1 MKRFLLFALL
11 IIPMSAWAVTDM
23 GPVNTSNKPTS
34 TQYTKIMTNYS
45 TTNNG
50 TSGAA
55 PSYSIG
61 FLAKFHQW
69 VIDIKGAP
77 TSVNVKLEGSQ
88 DDVVWYTLDTYSTTS
103 PVDISRNVHNKGAW
117 FVRGK
122 VTTFTGNT
130 SVSIESIH
138 GGN

>member
-1 MKRFLLFALL
+1 MKRFLLFAFL
-11 IIPMSAWAVTDM
+11 IMPMSAWAVKDM
-23 GPVNTSNKPTS
+23 GTFNVSTKPAS
-34 TQYTKIMTNYS
+34 TYYTPIMKNYS

-50 TSGAA
+50 TSGATL
-55 PSYSIG
+55 SYNIG

-103 PVDISRNVHNKGAW
+103 AVDISRNVHNKGAW

-122 VTTFTGNT
+122 LTTFTGN
-130 SVSIESIH
+130 SSISIESIH
-138 GGN
+138 GGQ